1 MIRDWIKSLF
11 AADGATIWGFQV
23 WQIVGMAVLIALAWI
38 VGWIISAILLAIFRK
53 FLSRWG
59 HAKENAVHIK
69 RAIRPLGLMLA
80 FTLTALFCR
89 TLELPQ
95 DVHEIT
101 ITVLRMLITLF
112 GVLAAFK
119 LSDLITLRMR
129 LAAEATESALDDALV
144 PLADKVIKFVIILT
158 GFVIALQ
165 TLGFNIAALLAG
177 VSIGGLALAFAAQ
190 DTIKN
195 VFGSAM
201 IFVDRPFQIG
211 DWISFE
217 GGEGVVEEIG
227 FRSTRLRTP
236 ANSLITVPNGRL
248 ADMTLD
254 NLGLRTYRRYRE
266 ILTIQYNTPPDKILQ
281 FMEGIRAVIKAHP
294 LTVNDAER
302 MQVNFFEFDASSLNI
317 LMVMHFEVNSMPE
330 ELQAREDINMAV
342 LKLAH
347 ELGVQF
353 AYPTQTVHIAS
364 MPKGDA

>member
-1 MIRDWIKSLF
+1 MIGDWIKSIF
-11 AADGATIWGFQV
+11 VQDGATLWGFQV
-23 WQIVGMAVLIALAWI
+23 WQAVGLAVLIALAWI
-38 VGWIISAILLAIFRK
+38 IGWILSVILLAIFRK

-59 HAKENAVHIK
+59 HATDNVAPIK

-80 FTLTALFCR
+80 FGLTALFSR
-89 TLELPQ
+89 TLELPE
-95 DVHEIT
+95 DVHQT
-101 ITVLRMLITLF
+101 TVMLLRILITLF
-112 GVLAAFK
+112 GVLVAFR

-129 LAAEATESALDDALV
+129 LAADATESALDDALV
-144 PLADKVIKFVIILT
+144 PLADKAIKFVIILA

-201 IFVDRPFQIG
+201 IFMDRPFQIG
-211 DWISFE
+211 DWIVFD

-266 ILTIQYNTPPDKILQ
+266 FIGVEYDTDPDTLLA
-281 FMEGIRAVIKAHP
+281 FVEGIRDVIRNHP
-294 LTVNDAER
+294 KTVNDADR
-302 MQVNFFEFDASSLNI
+302 MQVHFYKFDASSLNI
-317 LMVMHFEVNSMPE
+317 LMVMHFAVPTWPE
-330 ELQAREDINMAV
+330 ELQAREEINVEV
-342 LKLAH
+342 LRLANSMN
-347 ELGVQF
+347 VSF
-353 AYPTQTVHIAS
+353 AFPTQTLHIQSNTKAAS
-364 MPKGDA
+364 

>member
-1 MIRDWIKSLF
+1 MIRDWITSVF
-11 AADGATIWGFQV
+11 AADGTTLWGFQV
-23 WQIVGMAVLIALAWI
+23 WQAVGLAVLIALAWLA
-38 VGWIISAILLAIFRK
+38 GWVISMILLAIFRR

-59 HAKENAVHIK
+59 HAKENAVPIK

-80 FTLTALFCR
+80 FSLTVMFSGS
-89 TLELPQ
+89 LELPE
-95 DVHEIT
+95 DVHQTTVT
-101 ITVLRMLITLF
+101 ILQMLITLF

-119 LSDLITLRMR
+119 LSDLLTLRMR

-144 PLADKVIKFVIILT
+144 PLADKTIKFLIILT

-201 IFVDRPFQIG
+201 IFIDRPFQIG
-211 DWISFE
+211 DWITFE

-266 ILTIQYNTPPDKILQ
+266 IIGVQYDTPPDTVLA
-281 FMEGIRAVIKAHP
+281 FMDGIREVIRKHP
-294 LTVNDAER
+294 KTVNDEDR
-302 MQVNFFEFDASSLNI
+302 MQVHFYKFDASALSI
-317 LMVMHFEVNSMPE
+317 LMVMHFAVSSWPE
-330 ELQAREDINMAV
+330 ELQAREEINVEV
-342 LKLAH
+342 LRLAAQMN
-347 ELGVQF
+347 VAF
-353 AYPTQTVHIAS
+353 AFPTQTLHIQS
-364 MPKGDA
+364 MPPSAS